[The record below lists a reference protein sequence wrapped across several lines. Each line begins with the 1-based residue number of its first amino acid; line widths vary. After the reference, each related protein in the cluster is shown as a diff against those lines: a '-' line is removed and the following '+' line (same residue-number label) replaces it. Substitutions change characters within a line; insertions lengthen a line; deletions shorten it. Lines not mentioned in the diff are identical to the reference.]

1 MISKHTTAKS
11 KSIPLSGTVLVVTLL
26 VVSIVLAT
34 VYAREGQDGP
44 LHRVQ
49 SVAGMVTAPL
59 QFAGA
64 GVAYAADTA
73 GDAVEN
79 ATVSNESYTALQQE
93 NAQLRDQLVQ
103 MEELRQ
109 ENERLTALLD
119 IQSQY
124 QIDGATGR
132 VIGTGSDAYSRDITV
147 NVGSN
152 SGVEP
157 GQAVVGPS
165 GLVGQVTEVS
175 PLTCRVRLITDPQS
189 GVSAYLQSSRD
200 QCVVKGAVDG
210 LLYLEYLDDAVQVK
224 VGDVVVTSGMG
235 GSFPAGITIGT
246 VTNVVNQAG
255 TSDRTVIVSPLSTAD
270 ALEEVTVVFSSSA
283 EDAAAGDSSDGQ
295 DAGDASASD
304 DAGVSDDASDGT
316 DGTDAAYDEY
326 YDESGEGE

>member
-11 KSIPLSGTVLVVTLL
+11 KSIPLSGTVLVVALL

-283 EDAAAGDSSDGQ
+283 GDAATGDSSDGQ

>member
-1 MISKHTTAKS
+1 MISKHMTAKS
-11 KSIPLSGTVLVVTLL
+11 KSIPLSGTVLVVALL

-283 EDAAAGDSSDGQ
+283 GDAATGDSSDGQ
-295 DAGDASASD
+295 DAGDAGTSD
-304 DAGVSDDASDGT
+304 DAGVSDDAS

>member
-11 KSIPLSGTVLVVTLL
+11 KSIPLSGTVLVVALL

-283 EDAAAGDSSDGQ
+283 GDAATGDSSDGQ
-295 DAGDASASD
+295 DAGDASTSD
-304 DAGVSDDASDGT
+304 DAGVSDGA

>member
-11 KSIPLSGTVLVVTLL
+11 KSIPLIGTVLVVALL

-210 LLYLEYLDDAVQVK
+210 LLYREYLDDAVQVK

-283 EDAAAGDSSDGQ
+283 GDAAAGDSSDGQ

>member
-1 MISKHTTAKS
+1 MISKHSTAK
-11 KSIPLSGTVLVVTLL
+11 KKAAPISGTLL
-26 VVSIVLAT
+26 VIVLLIVSVALAT

-44 LHRVQ
+44 LHKVQ
-49 SVAGMVTAPL
+49 SVAGMVAAPL

-64 GVAYAADTA
+64 GVAYAADSA

-79 ATVSNESYTALQQE
+79 ATVSDGSYTALQQE

-109 ENERLTALLD
+109 ENERLTALLN

-124 QIDGATGR
+124 QISGATGR
-132 VIGTGSDAYSRDITV
+132 VIGTGSDAYSREITV

-152 SGVEP
+152 GGVEP

-165 GLVGQVTEVS
+165 GLVGQVVEVS

-189 GVSAYLQSSRD
+189 GVSAYLQSSREE
-200 QCVVKGAVDG
+200 CVVKGAVDG
-210 LLYLEYLDDAVQVK
+210 LLYLEYLDDSVQVN

-235 GSFPAGITIGT
+235 GSYPSGITIGT

-255 TSDRTVIVSPLSTAD
+255 TSDRTIIVSPLSTVD
-270 ALEEVTVVFSSSA
+270 ALEEVTVVFTASS
-283 EDAAAGDSSDGQ
+283 DNAAGDGSSDAQGA
-295 DAGDASASD
+295 DDASAADGSD
-304 DAGVSDDASDGT
+304 DAGADTSGADG
-316 DGTDAAYDEY
+316 ADEGSV
-326 YDESGEGE
+326 DESGEGE

>member
-11 KSIPLSGTVLVVTLL
+11 KSIPLSGTVLVVALL

>member
-11 KSIPLSGTVLVVTLL
+11 KSIPLSGTVLVVALL

-316 DGTDAAYDEY
+316 DAAYDEY

>member
-11 KSIPLSGTVLVVTLL
+11 KSIPLSGTVLVVALL

-270 ALEEVTVVFSSSA
+270 ALEEVTVVFSSSVG
-283 EDAAAGDSSDGQ
+283 DAATGDSSDGQ
-295 DAGDASASD
+295 DAGDASTSD
-304 DAGVSDDASDGT
+304 DAGVSDGT
-316 DGTDAAYDEY
+316 DGTDGAYDEY

>member
-1 MISKHTTAKS
+1 MPIINKHSTAK
-11 KSIPLSGTVLVVTLL
+11 KKAAPLSGTALVIVLL
-26 VVSIVLAT
+26 VVSVALAT

-49 SVAGMVTAPL
+49 SIAGMVTAPL
-59 QFAGA
+59 QLAGA
-64 GVAYAADTA
+64 GVAYAADGA

-79 ATVSNESYTALQQE
+79 ATVSDSSYTALQQE

-124 QIDGATGR
+124 QISGATGR
-132 VIGTGSDAYSRDITV
+132 VIGTGSDAYSREITV

-189 GVSAYLQSSRD
+189 GVSAYLQSPRD
-200 QCVVKGAVDG
+200 ECVVKGAVDG
-210 LLYLEYLDDAVQVK
+210 LLYLEYLDDSVQVE

-235 GSFPAGITIGT
+235 GSYPAGITIGT
-246 VTNVVNQAG
+246 VTNVVNRAG
-255 TSDRTVIVSPLSTAD
+255 TSDRTIIVSPLSTVS
-270 ALEEVTVVFSSSA
+270 ALEEVTVVFSSSS
-283 EDAAAGDSSDGQ
+283 EGSDSQSGLQ
-295 DAGDASASD
+295 DAGDSGDMNA
-304 DAGVSDDASDGT
+304 DASST
-316 DGTDAAYDEY
+316 DGEGSADG
-326 YDESGEGE
+326 SGEGE

>member
-11 KSIPLSGTVLVVTLL
+11 KSIPLSGTVLVVALL

-283 EDAAAGDSSDGQ
+283 GDAAAGDSSDGQ